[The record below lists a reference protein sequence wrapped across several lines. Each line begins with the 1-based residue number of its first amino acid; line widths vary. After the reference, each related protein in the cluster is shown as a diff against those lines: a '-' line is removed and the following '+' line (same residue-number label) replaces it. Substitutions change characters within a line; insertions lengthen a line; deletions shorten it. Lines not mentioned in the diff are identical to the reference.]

1 MKEILLAYG
10 IPNET
15 ISAIMMLYENTKSMV
30 RSPDGDTE
38 FFDIISGV
46 LQGDTLAP
54 YLFVICLDYGL
65 RKAVDSNKEL
75 GFTLQKSKSRRH
87 PVEKITD
94 ADYADDLAIISD
106 DLTDATIL
114 LHQIEQAASEIG
126 LYVNARKN
134 LNSSTTINIIL
145 GPLNH

>member
-46 LQGDTLAP
+46 LQGDTL
-54 YLFVICLDYGL
+54 VSIM
-65 RKAVDSNKEL
+65 S
-75 GFTLQKSKSRRH
+75 
-87 PVEKITD
+87 
-94 ADYADDLAIISD
+94 
-106 DLTDATIL
+106 
-114 LHQIEQAASEIG
+114 
-126 LYVNARKN
+126 
-134 LNSSTTINIIL
+134 
-145 GPLNH
+145 